1 MALPPLTAWVY
12 DHKYL
17 TQNSWQVSY
26 SNLLLVTGVAL
37 TLSLSLMQS
46 LSIYCQRRVL
56 AIFVLGFSS
65 GLPLMLVFGVL
76 SFWLRE
82 AGVSRADI
90 GYFSWVALAYAIKWL
105 WSPLADHLQIPYLHH
120 KLGRRRSWLLLSQI
134 AVVAAVL
141 CMASMDPQQDLA
153 LMAAFAVLLAFASA
167 TQDINV
173 DAFRIETAPE
183 HMQAA
188 LAAAYLTG
196 YRLAMILASAGT
208 LWLAALFSAGSE
220 YDLTGWQ
227 LAYVV
232 MALCML
238 PGLLTTLFCQEP
250 VSILQQQITTQGSKL
265 VRFSNWLQQAVVAP
279 FIDFF
284 HRYKWQAL
292 LILALIACYRLTDV
306 VMGIMA
312 NAFYVDMGYSKEE
325 VASISKIYGVIMTLI
340 GAALGGVL
348 INKFGTVRIL
358 FLGALLSAA
367 TNLLFAALSQIGY
380 DITWLTLIISAD
392 NLSAGIA
399 TSAFIAY
406 LSSLVN
412 LAFTATQYAMFSSLM
427 LLLPKFVGG
436 FSGSWVE
443 QMGYGPFFIMT
454 AMMGLPALVL
464 IVLVE
469 KYQLKKQNAAS

>member
-1 MALPPLTAWVY
+1 MLIGKLLEY
-12 DHKYL
+12 
-17 TQNSWQVSY
+17 Y
-26 SNLLLVTGVAL
+26 SSLLVTLLPYYL
-37 TLSLSLMQS
+37 TWLSS

-56 AIFVLGFSS
+56 AIFILGFSS

-82 AGVSRADI
+82 AGVSRTDI

-105 WSPLADHLQIPYLHH
+105 WSPLADHLQIPFLHH
-120 KLGRRRSWLLLSQI
+120 KLGRRRSWLVLSQFL
-134 AVVAAVL
+134 VVAAIL
-141 CMASMDPQQDLA
+141 CMANMDPQQDLA
-153 LMAAFAVLLAFASA
+153 LMAIFAVILAFASA

-173 DAFRIETAPE
+173 DAFRIESAPE
-183 HMQAA
+183 QLQAA

-208 LWLAALFSAGSE
+208 LWLAAVFSKDSN
-220 YDLTGWQ
+220 YDLSGWQ
-227 LAYVV
+227 FAYVV

-238 PGLLTTLFCQEP
+238 PGIITTLLSKEP
-250 VSILQQQITTQGSKL
+250 DSELKQHLSIEGNIFT
-265 VRFSNWLQQAVVAP
+265 RFLHWLKQAVLAP

-284 HRYKWQAL
+284 SRYKWLAL
-292 LILALIACYRLTDV
+292 MMLALIACYRLTDI
-306 VMGIMA
+306 VMGVMA

-325 VASISKIYGVIMTLI
+325 VASISKLYGVVMTLI
-340 GAALGGVL
+340 GAGLGGVL
-348 INKFGTVRIL
+348 INKLGTMRIL
-358 FLGALLSAA
+358 FLGALLSAL
-367 TNLLFAALSQIGY
+367 TNLLFAALSQFGY

-412 LAFTATQYAMFSSLM
+412 RAFTATQYAMFSSLM

-436 FSGSWVE
+436 FSGAWVE
-443 QMGYGPFFIMT
+443 QVGYNQFFIIT
-454 AMMGLPALVL
+454 ALLGAPALIL
-464 IVLVE
+464 IILLA
-469 KYQLKKQNAAS
+469 KYGKQNHNTAI

>member
-1 MALPPLTAWVY
+1 
-12 DHKYL
+12 
-17 TQNSWQVSY
+17 
-26 SNLLLVTGVAL
+26 
-37 TLSLSLMQS
+37 
-46 LSIYCQRRVL
+46 
-56 AIFVLGFSS
+56 
-65 GLPLMLVFGVL
+65 MLVFGVL

-105 WSPLADHLQIPYLHH
+105 WSPLADNLQIPILHG
-120 KLGRRRSWLLLSQI
+120 KLGRRRSWLLLSQ
-134 AVVAAVL
+134 AAVIVAIFA
-141 CMASMDPQQDLA
+141 MATMDPQKDLA
-153 LMAAFAVLLAFASA
+153 LLAVFAVVLAVASA

-173 DAFRIETAPE
+173 DAFRIESAPE
-183 HMQAA
+183 KLQAA
-188 LAAAYLTG
+188 LGAAYLTG
-196 YRLAMILASAGT
+196 YRLAMILASAGA
-208 LWLAALFSAGSE
+208 LWLAAIFSDGNNYNLA
-220 YDLTGWQ
+220 GWQ
-227 LAYVV
+227 KAYVV

-238 PGLLTTLFCQEP
+238 PGIITTLLSKEP
-250 VSILQQQITTQGSKL
+250 VTASVQVEHITGSAIY
-265 VRFSNWLQQAVVAP
+265 RFEQWLKRAVVAP
-279 FIDFF
+279 FVDFF
-284 HRYKWQAL
+284 SRYKWQAL
-292 LILALIACYRLTDV
+292 LILALIACYRLTDI

-325 VASISKIYGVIMTLI
+325 VASVSKVFGVIMTLI

-348 INKFGTVRIL
+348 ISRFGTVKIL
-358 FLGALLSAA
+358 FIGALLSAL

-380 DITWLTLIISAD
+380 DLTWLTLIISAD

-436 FSGSWVE
+436 FSGSWVD
-443 QMGYGPFFIMT
+443 QMGYGPFYLLT
-454 AMMGLPALVL
+454 AILGIPALVL

-469 KYQLKKQNAAS
+469 KYRADKQNAAG

>member
-1 MALPPLTAWVY
+1 MPHYFAWL
-12 DHKYL
+12 K
-17 TQNSWQVSY
+17 
-26 SNLLLVTGVAL
+26 
-37 TLSLSLMQS
+37 SLN
-46 LSIYCQRRVL
+46 IYCKRRVL

-90 GYFSWVALAYAIKWL
+90 GYFSWVALAYAVKWL

-120 KLGRRRSWLLLSQI
+120 KLGRRRSWLLASQL
-134 AVVAAVL
+134 AVMLAVL
-141 CMASMDPQQDLA
+141 CMAGTDPQQELA
-153 LMAAFAVLLAFASA
+153 MMAAFAVLLAFASA

-173 DAFRIETAPE
+173 DAFRIESAPE
-183 HMQAA
+183 KLQAA

-208 LWLAALFSAGSE
+208 LWLAALFSGTKD
-220 YDLTGWQ
+220 YDLAGWQ
-227 LAYVV
+227 QAYLL

-238 PGLLTTLFCQEP
+238 PGIVTTLLSKEP
-250 VSILQQQITTQGSKL
+250 LSNLQQHNATQGP
-265 VRFSNWLQQAVVAP
+265 VWQRFIAWLQQAVVAP
-279 FIDFF
+279 FTDFF
-284 HRYKWQAL
+284 SRYKWHAM
-292 LILALIACYRLTDV
+292 LILALIACYRLTDI
-306 VMGIMA
+306 VMGVMA

-325 VASISKIYGVIMTLI
+325 VAGVSKIYGVIMTLI

-348 INKFGTVRIL
+348 INRFGTVRIL
-358 FLGALLSAA
+358 FVGALLSAA

-380 DITWLTLIISAD
+380 DMAWLTLIISAD

-427 LLLPKFVGG
+427 LLLPKFTGG
-436 FSGSWVE
+436 FSGQWVE
-443 QMGYGPFFIMT
+443 QMGYGAFFIMT
-454 AMMGLPALVL
+454 ALMGIPSLLL
-464 IVLVE
+464 IIVLARH
-469 KYQLKKQNAAS
+469 KPIKQNAAE

>member
-1 MALPPLTAWVY
+1 MPYYLAWL
-12 DHKYL
+12 K
-17 TQNSWQVSY
+17 
-26 SNLLLVTGVAL
+26 
-37 TLSLSLMQS
+37 S

-56 AIFVLGFSS
+56 AIFILGFSS

-105 WSPLADHLQIPYLHH
+105 WSPLADHLQIPYLHNM
-120 KLGRRRSWLLLSQI
+120 LGRRRSWLLISQLAVMI
-134 AVVAAVL
+134 AVL
-141 CMASMDPQQDLA
+141 FMSGMDPKQELA

-173 DAFRIETAPE
+173 DAFRIESAPE
-183 HMQAA
+183 QMQAA

-208 LWLAALFSAGSE
+208 LWLAALFSDNQG
-220 YDLTGWQ
+220 YDLVGWQ
-227 LAYVV
+227 RAYLI

-238 PGLLTTLFCQEP
+238 PGILTTLLSKEP
-250 VSILQQQITTQGSKL
+250 LSNLQQHSAIQGNVL
-265 VRFSNWLQQAVVAP
+265 QRFAAWLQQAVVAP
-279 FIDFF
+279 FTDFF
-284 HRYKWQAL
+284 SRYKWHAL
-292 LILALIACYRLTDV
+292 LILALIACYRLSDV
-306 VMGIMA
+306 VMGVMA
-312 NAFYVDMGYSKEE
+312 NVFYVDMGYSKEE
-325 VASISKIYGVIMTLI
+325 VASVSKIYGVIMTLV
-340 GAALGGVL
+340 GAVLGGVL
-348 INKFGTVRIL
+348 INRFGTLRIL
-358 FLGALLSAA
+358 FVGALLSAV

-380 DITWLTLIISAD
+380 DLAWLTLIISAD

-427 LLLPKFVGG
+427 LLLPKFAGG
-436 FSGSWVE
+436 FSGHWVE
-443 QMGYGPFFIMT
+443 QMGYGPFFVMT
-454 AMMGLPALVL
+454 AVMGIPALLL
-464 IVLVE
+464 IIALAR
-469 KYQLKKQNAAS
+469 YNTIKQNAAG

>member
-1 MALPPLTAWVY
+1 MSHALSWLSSLT
-12 DHKYL
+12 
-17 TQNSWQVSY
+17 
-26 SNLLLVTGVAL
+26 
-37 TLSLSLMQS
+37 
-46 LSIYCQRRVL
+46 IYFQRRVL
-56 AIFVLGFSS
+56 AIFILGFSS

-90 GYFSWVALAYAIKWL
+90 GYFSWVALAYAVKWL
-105 WSPLADHLQIPYLHH
+105 WSPLCDQLKIPLLHA
-120 KLGRRRSWLLLSQI
+120 KLGRRRSWLFSSQL
-134 AVVAAVL
+134 AVL
-141 CMASMDPQQDLA
+141 LAVMCMAMTDPQQNLA

-173 DAFRIETAPE
+173 DAFRIESAPE
-183 HMQAA
+183 KLQAA

-208 LWLAALFSAGSE
+208 LWLAALFSSTDG
-220 YDLTGWQ
+220 YDLAGWQ
-227 LAYVV
+227 HAYLV
-232 MALCML
+232 MALCMV
-238 PGLLTTLFCQEP
+238 PGIITTLVCQEP
-250 VSILQQQITTQGSKL
+250 VTQLQQHISKQGSAWQRL
-265 VRFSNWLQQAVVAP
+265 LGWLRQAVVAP

-284 HRYKWQAL
+284 QRYKWQAL
-292 LILALIACYRLTDV
+292 LILALIACYRLTDI
-306 VMGIMA
+306 VMGVMA

-325 VASISKIYGVIMTLI
+325 VASISKIYGVIMTLA

-348 INKFGTVRIL
+348 INQFGTAKIL
-358 FLGALLSAA
+358 FLGAILSAA
-367 TNLLFAALSQIGY
+367 TNLLFAMLSQIGY
-380 DITWLTLIISAD
+380 DLAWLTLIISAD

-443 QMGYGPFFIMT
+443 QMGYSPFFTMT
-454 AMMGLPALVL
+454 AAMGIPALLL
-464 IVLVE
+464 IVLIE
-469 KYQLKKQNAAS
+469 KQRLTKQNAAG

>member
-1 MALPPLTAWVY
+1 MPHYLAWL
-12 DHKYL
+12 K
-17 TQNSWQVSY
+17 
-26 SNLLLVTGVAL
+26 
-37 TLSLSLMQS
+37 SLN
-46 LSIYCQRRVL
+46 IYCQRRVL

-105 WSPLADHLQIPYLHH
+105 WSPLADHLQIPFLHH
-120 KLGRRRSWLLLSQI
+120 KLGRRRSWLLASQL
-134 AVVAAVL
+134 AVMLAVL
-141 CMASMDPQQDLA
+141 CMAGMDPQRELA

-173 DAFRIETAPE
+173 DAFRIESAPE
-183 HMQAA
+183 QLQAA

-208 LWLAALFSAGSE
+208 LWLAALFSGKDG
-220 YDLTGWQ
+220 YDLAGWQ
-227 LAYVV
+227 RAYLI

-238 PGLLTTLFCQEP
+238 PGILTTILSKEP
-250 VSILQQQITTQGSKL
+250 LSNLQQHRATQGSVL
-265 VRFSNWLQQAVVAP
+265 QRFAAWLRQAVVAP
-279 FIDFF
+279 FTDFF
-284 HRYKWQAL
+284 SRYKWHAL
-292 LILALIACYRLTDV
+292 LILALIACYRLTDI
-306 VMGIMA
+306 VMGVMA

-325 VASISKIYGVIMTLI
+325 VASVSKIYGVIMTLI

-348 INKFGTVRIL
+348 INRFGTVRIL
-358 FLGALLSAA
+358 FIGALLSAV

-380 DITWLTLIISAD
+380 DLAWLTLIISAD

-427 LLLPKFVGG
+427 LLLPKFTGG
-436 FSGSWVE
+436 FSGHWVE
-443 QMGYGPFFIMT
+443 QMGYGPFFVMT
-454 AMMGLPALVL
+454 ALLGIPALL
-464 IVLVE
+464 LIIVLA
-469 KYQLKKQNAAS
+469 KYKPIKQNAAD

>member
-1 MALPPLTAWVY
+1 
-12 DHKYL
+12 
-17 TQNSWQVSY
+17 
-26 SNLLLVTGVAL
+26 
-37 TLSLSLMQS
+37 
-46 LSIYCQRRVL
+46 
-56 AIFVLGFSS
+56 
-65 GLPLMLVFGVL
+65 MLVFGVL

-105 WSPLADHLQIPYLHH
+105 WSPLADHLQIPFLHH
-120 KLGRRRSWLLLSQI
+120 KLGRRRSWLLVSQL
-134 AVVAAVL
+134 AVMLAVL
-141 CMASMDPQQDLA
+141 CMAGMDPQQELA

-173 DAFRIETAPE
+173 DAFRIESAPE
-183 HMQAA
+183 HLQAV

-208 LWLAALFSAGSE
+208 LWLAALFSGAEG

-227 LAYVV
+227 RAYLV

-238 PGLLTTLFCQEP
+238 PGILTTLLSKEP
-250 VSILQQQITTQGSKL
+250 LSNLQQHYATQGSVL
-265 VRFSNWLQQAVVAP
+265 QRFAAWLRQAVVAP

-284 HRYKWQAL
+284 SRYKWHAL
-292 LILALIACYRLTDV
+292 LILALIACYRLTDI
-306 VMGIMA
+306 VMGVMA

-325 VASISKIYGVIMTLI
+325 VASVSKIYGVIMTLI

-348 INKFGTVRIL
+348 INRFGTVRIL
-358 FLGALLSAA
+358 FIGALLSAI

-380 DITWLTLIISAD
+380 DLAWLTLIISAD

-427 LLLPKFVGG
+427 LLLPKFTGG
-436 FSGSWVE
+436 FSGHWVE
-443 QMGYGPFFIMT
+443 QMGYGPFFVMT
-454 AMMGLPALVL
+454 ALLGLPALLL
-464 IVLVE
+464 IIALA
-469 KYQLKKQNAAS
+469 KYKPIKQNAAD